1 MVTFRNVNAEA
12 AEKKVNAQLDAN
24 VDGDA
29 FTDWERVAFF
39 NTQIDPNN
47 PLIHPDSTEFNKDA
61 NDQRFSEGYKEYFME
76 NFVPK
81 RIALN
86 TRRLSQKELDT
97 RAGIGEETKT
107 TAPKERAST
116 VVDLLSESP
125 EQAISTY
132 LGEIEYTR
140 DGSKIT
146 ITRDKGEETW
156 DLIPIEVNHTHT
168 TGKTARKK

>member
-1 MVTFRNVNAEA
+1 
-12 AEKKVNAQLDAN
+12 
-24 VDGDA
+24 
-29 FTDWERVAFF
+29 
-39 NTQIDPNN
+39 
-47 PLIHPDSTEFNKDA
+47 
-61 NDQRFSEGYKEYFME
+61 ME

-156 DLIPIEVNHTHT
+156 DLTIPSQFENLATELHKEKY
-168 TGKTARKK
+168 GDDDKTLDAIRDILKTKDFDAILKPPFGPFKNPLPVKK